1 VRARHGNLPPPSCHL
16 SMTTQPGDSQ
26 ARLPLIFL
34 SAHNTGG
41 NRLQGTHRALGEGRH
56 FPSALAWA
64 RPSRRRRV
72 RATALRWCFLCNSR
86 RSRSCRLRSFTIALW
101 LLSSSRGVGVT
112 SIRRSKGGRLAVGVG
127 QAWLSWVGQM
137 PTRWPYPRSGCAP
150 YQRGCW
156 QSNHL
161 AALESRDCGE
171 KLWDPA
177 AGGSPWPTPST
188 GCPLPGLL
196 REELVEEVVG
206 PGGQRGEASSGLGVG
221 LEGSCDPGC

>member
-1 VRARHGNLPPPSCHL
+1 MLLPGKSEDPAWEPASTFLPSEL
-16 SMTTQPGDSQ
+16 PIQPEDSHT
-26 ARLPLIFL
+26 RLPLIFL

-41 NRLQGTHRALGEGRH
+41 NGLQDTHRALGEGRH

-72 RATALRWCFLCNSR
+72 RATALRWCFLCSSL

-101 LLSSSRGVGVT
+101 LRSSSRGVGVT
-112 SIRRSKGGRLAVGVG
+112 STGGSKGSGLAVEVG
-127 QAWLSWVGQM
+127 QAWLSWEGHM
-137 PTRWPYPRSGCAP
+137 PTRWPYPISGCAP

-171 KLWDPA
+171 GLRDPA
-177 AGGSPWPTPST
+177 AGGSPWPTPAQAA
-188 GCPLPGLL
+188 PY
-196 REELVEEVVG
+196 
-206 PGGQRGEASSGLGVG
+206 LGY
-221 LEGSCDPGC
+221 